1 MSDRTPADIVM
12 NRHTY
17 TYSILRYRHDPVAG
31 EQLNVG
37 VVLHSPER
45 RFLAARFRRNY
56 GRLSKAFPDV
66 DGSTL
71 RHDLTRIERAF
82 ERLTK
87 KETTDLFFTGNNAGT
102 FAMQIVAPDDGALI
116 WSGLGSGTTDN
127 PEATLEKLFYRLV
140 TQYED
145 VSAPRRTDADIW
157 RPVRDRLLELKV
169 ASILEKKTIVSS
181 KDEVEFEHAWKNGKW
196 HCFQP
201 LSFDLATVDG
211 IQEKAARWVGHMVG
225 LSSSSEQFHPYFI
238 VGKPSEPNLQLAY
251 QRAVEF
257 ITDAPLHP
265 TVVPEDE
272 VEAFTNDLA
281 DRVHSH
287 DRR

>member
-1 MSDRTPADIVM
+1 MPDRTQADTVM
-12 NRHTY
+12 KRHRY

-37 VVLHSPER
+37 VVVHSVDRP
-45 RFLAARFRRNY
+45 FLGARFRKNY

-71 RHDLTRIERAF
+71 RQDLTRIEKAF

-87 KETTDLFFTGNNAGT
+87 LEGNDLLSIEGNAAS
-102 FAMQIVAPDDGALI
+102 FATKIVGPDDGSLI
-116 WSGLGSGTTDN
+116 WSDLGSGTTDN
-127 PEATLEKLFYRLV
+127 LEATLEKLFIRLV

-145 VSAPRRTDADIW
+145 SAAPRRTDADVW
-157 RPVRDRLLELKV
+157 RPVRDRLMELKV
-169 ASILEKKTIVSS
+169 ASVFEKKTIASS

-196 HCFQP
+196 HCYQP
-201 LSFDLATVDG
+201 LSFDLATIDS

-225 LSSSSEQFHPYFI
+225 LSSASEQFHPYFI
-238 VGKPSEPNLQLAY
+238 VGKPSEPALQSAY
-251 QRAVEF
+251 RRALDF
-257 ITDAPLHP
+257 IADAPLQP
-265 TVVPEDE
+265 TIVSEDD
-272 VEAFTNDLA
+272 VEAFANDLA

-287 DRR
+287 EGR